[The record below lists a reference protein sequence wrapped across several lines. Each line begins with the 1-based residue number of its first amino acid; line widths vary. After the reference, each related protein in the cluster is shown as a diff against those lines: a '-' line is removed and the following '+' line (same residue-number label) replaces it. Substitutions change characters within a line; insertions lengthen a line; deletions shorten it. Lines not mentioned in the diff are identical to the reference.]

1 MKLLDHREC
10 WKFNVFHL
18 YFVWQVNISGWQ
30 KVSLNAGIKCC
41 IFADFSFMVIPSFWT
56 LTDFKDRN
64 IKLIGLVCHHKIPGQ
79 LFNCMHTVSLLT
91 WLYLIIGWLIWHM
104 LCYMMS
110 PHLLYCFLK
119 CGLVTKMLFRY
130 IIATAKVPNVP
141 KILFREEIFN
151 FRIK

>member
-1 MKLLDHREC
+1 M
-10 WKFNVFHL
+10 
-18 YFVWQVNISGWQ
+18 
-30 KVSLNAGIKCC
+30 
-41 IFADFSFMVIPSFWT
+41 IPSFWT

-64 IKLIGLVCHHKIPGQ
+64 IRLIGLVCHHKIPGQ

-130 IIATAKVPNVP
+130 IIATAKLPNVP
-141 KILFREEIFN
+141 KILFCEEIFN
-151 FRIK
+151 FRIYKHTVNSSKNKDYVVFHLFWYHRISKLVNKFLYFK

>member
-1 MKLLDHREC
+1 MINLRNQLLKNTSWDSKISEKLRKITYQLILV
-10 WKFNVFHL
+10 FNLWL
-18 YFVWQVNISGWQ
+18 Y
-30 KVSLNAGIKCC
+30 K
-41 IFADFSFMVIPSFWT
+41 FSFIVIPSFWT

-64 IKLIGLVCHHKIPGQ
+64 IKLIGLVCHHKISGQ

-119 CGLVTKMLFRY
+119 CGLVTKMLFSY
-130 IIATAKVPNVP
+130 YSKTTARPKKNVV
-141 KILFREEIFN
+141 I
-151 FRIK
+151 